1 MIMVPSSIGST
12 SITCRRP
19 PGPMVLTTPR
29 PQLGQFTS
37 SNTIALFGTRLP

>member
-1 MIMVPSSIGST
+1 MIIVPSSIGST

-19 PGPMVLTTPR
+19 LGPIVLTTPR

-37 SNTIALFGTRLP
+37 SNSIALVGTRRP